1 MSAVIGSMALM
12 IATALM
18 SPIVSETVDVD
29 RIGHVDLKSFTCS
42 DTPRS
47 TTIQRVC
54 YERSKHLMIV
64 NAHGTYRASCDL
76 PPHVYQ
82 VFITAGSM
90 GQFYGDA
97 VGGNPAFRCQAPDHR

>member
-1 MSAVIGSMALM
+1 
-12 IATALM
+12 
-18 SPIVSETVDVD
+18 
-29 RIGHVDLKSFTCS
+29 
-42 DTPRS
+42 
-47 TTIQRVC
+47 
-54 YERSKHLMIV
+54 MIV